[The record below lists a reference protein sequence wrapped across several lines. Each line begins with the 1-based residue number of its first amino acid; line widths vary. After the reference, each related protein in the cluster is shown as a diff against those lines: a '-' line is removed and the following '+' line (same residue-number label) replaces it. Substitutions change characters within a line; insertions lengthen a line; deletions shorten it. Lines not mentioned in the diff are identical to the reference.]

1 MSSRG
6 IADGTAFVLG
16 EQIGYAAVNLLCNKR
31 DRQIF
36 GDQLVRRDRFRRQVI
51 KRFKF
56 ELALP
61 AAPQVMDFG
70 RADVFGAFGGEDT
83 LLAFRANHEMVQS
96 ANFSHC

>member
-6 IADGTAFVLG
+6 ITDGTAFRRTK
-16 EQIGYAAVNLLCNKR
+16 EISYAAVNLLCSKR
-31 DRQIF
+31 RRQIF
-36 GDQLVRRDRFRRQVI
+36 GDQLVGRDGFRRQVI
-51 KRFKF
+51 ERFKF

-61 AAPQVMDFG
+61 ATPEVMHFR

-83 LLAFRANHEMVQS
+83 LLAFRANHEMLQS